1 MPPPP
6 PKLDVDLWGEVSSW
20 DISWGGVLLEDVD
33 AASTDGRVIVYI
45 PKGTKVLGLDG
56 EPLDEIVVTPVNP
69 FPTSPDDY
77 HVIAA
82 FDFEPHGTTFDP
94 RIELTLAYGP
104 DALPEGVREADLV
117 IALLDEAT
125 WEWEFVTGVVDTDAN
140 TITFSI
146 DDFSLFAILAAPA
159 PTPTLTPTPTPTP
172 APGLGAGVWTGIGIA
187 ILAALLVVARRRI
200 AILAALLVVARLRI
214 APFIRRI
221 ISQIK
226 R

>member
-1 MPPPP
+1 MPPLR

-69 FPTSPDDY
+69 FPTSPEDY

-125 WEWEFVTGVVDTDAN
+125 GEWEFVTGVVDTDAN
-140 TITFSI
+140 TITYSI

-159 PTPTLTPTPTPTP
+159 PTPTPTPTPTLTPTPTPTP

-200 AILAALLVVARLRI
+200 AL
-214 APFIRRI
+214 FIRRI